1 MICDNFIL
9 PHIRQSVIILF
20 LYPGNIIRIPALIIP
35 IPTGIKMIVQQK
47 ITPTPD
53 RMRPMGNRIS
63 SHTQAFKIAPVI
75 LYAIPNKMVN
85 SNRHNINE
93 IIIFLL
99 SIM

>member
-1 MICDNFIL
+1 
-9 PHIRQSVIILF
+9 
-20 LYPGNIIRIPALIIP
+20 
-35 IPTGIKMIVQQK
+35 MIVQQK

-63 SHTQAFKIAPVI
+63 SHTQPFKIAPVI

>member
-1 MICDNFIL
+1 M
-9 PHIRQSVIILF
+9 
-20 LYPGNIIRIPALIIP
+20 IIP

-75 LYAIPNKMVN
+75 FYAIPNKMVN

>member
-1 MICDNFIL
+1 M
-9 PHIRQSVIILF
+9 
-20 LYPGNIIRIPALIIP
+20 IIP

-93 IIIFLL
+93 IIIL
-99 SIM
+99 MKGDVNEKNKA